1 MDRTTQPLMTYPS
14 SRGRWVLLAT
24 VLGSALASVDGTI
37 VTIALPAIGR
47 DLGTSFAGL
56 QWTVTGYTLTL
67 ASLILISGACG
78 DRFGRRRVFL
88 VGVVWFI
95 AASVLC
101 ALAPN
106 LALLVAARVLQGV
119 GGALLTP
126 ASLAILESSFRDG
139 DRALAIGTW
148 AGFSGVSGALAPLA
162 GGWLLSLGTWR
173 WVFLLNVPLACVVV
187 AVTLLHVPESSDPD
201 ASGRLDWAGA
211 ALTVLFLGSST
222 YAVIGAGQ
230 RDPRLTAAAWAVAV
244 AGLTLFLA
252 HERRAPRPLL
262 PPALFRIRQF
272 SAVNALTFV
281 VYGAVA
287 VFFFLLVLQ
296 LEIVSGWTPLAAGL
310 STVPVTVLTLA
321 LSRRSGALAGHI
333 GPRLQLTAG
342 PLLCA
347 AGALLAL
354 RVGSRATFVGDVLPA
369 VTVFGLGLSTFV
381 APLTSSALS
390 AVPARHAGLASG
402 VNNAMARSASLLAI
416 AAVPVVAGLDGAVFE
431 DAPAFDG
438 GYRLALFVC
447 AALFTAGAALAATTV
462 TDPVANQDERA
473 AAWAGAEPDGIR
485 DRDGDAVV

>member
-1 MDRTTQPLMTYPS
+1 MDRTLQLPMAYPS

-24 VLGSALASVDGTI
+24 VLGSALATVDGTI
-37 VTIALPAIGR
+37 VTIALPAIGQ
-47 DLGTSFAGL
+47 DLGASFGGL

-88 VGVVWFI
+88 VGVVWFTG
-95 AASVLC
+95 ASVLC
-101 ALAPN
+101 ALAPS
-106 LALLVAARVLQGV
+106 LAVLVAARVLQGV
-119 GGALLTP
+119 GAALLTP

-139 DRALAIGTW
+139 DRDLAIGTW

-162 GGWLLSLGTWR
+162 GGWLLSVGTWR
-173 WVFLLNVPLACVVV
+173 WVFLLNLPLAAVVV
-187 AVTLLHVPESSDPD
+187 VVTLLHVPESSDAEWP
-201 ASGRLDWAGA
+201 GRLDWLGS
-211 ALTVLFLGSST
+211 ALTVLFLGAST

-230 RDPRLTAAAWAVAV
+230 RDARLTALAWGVAAAALAV
-244 AGLTLFLA
+244 FLA
-252 HERRAPRPLL
+252 HEHGATHPLL
-262 PPALFRIRQF
+262 PLALFRIRQF

-281 VYGAVA
+281 VYGALA

-296 LEIVSGWTPLAAGL
+296 LEIVAGWTPLAAGL

-321 LSRRSGALAGHI
+321 LSRRSGALAGRI
-333 GPRLQLTAG
+333 GPHLQLTAG

-354 RVGSRATFVGDVLPA
+354 RVGSHAAFLGDVLPA
-369 VTVFGLGLSTFV
+369 VTVFGLGLSTLV

-416 AAVPVVAGLDGAVFE
+416 AAVPVVAGLKGAVF
-431 DAPAFDG
+431 DDPPAFDA
-438 GYRLALFVC
+438 GYRTALLVC
-447 AALFTAGAALAATTV
+447 AALFTAGAALAAVTV
-462 TDPVANQDERA
+462 SNSEPHSQERA
-473 AAWAGAEPDGIR
+473 VPVTGTRRDGIP